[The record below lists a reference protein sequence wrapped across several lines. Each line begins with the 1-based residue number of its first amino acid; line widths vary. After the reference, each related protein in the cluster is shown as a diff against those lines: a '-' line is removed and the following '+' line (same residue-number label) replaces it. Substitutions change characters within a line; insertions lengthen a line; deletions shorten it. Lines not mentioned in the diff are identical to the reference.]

1 MYADQGRRTVYEEA
15 AGDNKKAERIGM
27 KIETL
32 TGNTVYFPYITV
44 GACRTFHKSQ
54 GRMSTNQML
63 CQRASCGQAVSLSFL
78 GER

>member
-15 AGDNKKAERIGM
+15 AGNNKKAERIGM

-44 GACRTFHKSQ
+44 GRVEPSISHKAGCPPIICYANGLAAAKQCHFH
-54 GRMSTNQML
+54 
-63 CQRASCGQAVSLSFL
+63 F
-78 GER
+78 